1 MVLVMIE
8 YTSGNLLESDAEAV
22 VNTVN
27 TVGVMGKGI
36 ALMFKENFPENY
48 RLYADACK
56 RKEVELGKMF
66 VTETKALFGPKWIIN
81 FPTKGHWRH
90 PSKIEWIE
98 DGLDDLRQVLR
109 ARNIGSVAIPPLGA
123 GNGGLDWPHVRAAIE
138 TALGSLDGVNIIVY
152 EPTSKYQNVSK
163 PTGVEKLTPARALIA
178 DLVRQYSVLGIEC
191 TLLEVQKLGYFLERQ
206 IARHGAKTLAFNFEA
221 NRYGP
226 YSDKLKHML
235 NALDGSYLQCEK
247 RLGDAG
253 PSDVIRFN
261 FSKQEKLAAY
271 IKSEVKDYHEV
282 LAATASVI
290 DGFESPL
297 SMELLSTV
305 DWLVEGG
312 TDPDVS
318 KIIEAL
324 SEWPAGKDAAAR
336 KLSLFDA
343 RMISVALQALSETQM
358 HGEAHA

>member
-1 MVLVMIE
+1 MIE
-8 YTSGNLLESDAEAV
+8 YTSGNLLESDADAV

-36 ALMFKENFPENY
+36 ALMFKDNFPENF

-56 RKEVELGKMF
+56 RKDVQLGKMF

-81 FPTKGHWRH
+81 FPTKGHWRY

-98 DGLDDLRQVLR
+98 DGLNDLRRVLCDK
-109 ARNIGSVAIPPLGA
+109 NIGSVAIPPLGA
-123 GNGGLDWPHVRAAIE
+123 GNGGLEWPQVREVIE
-138 TALGSLDGVNIIVY
+138 NALGSLDSVKIIVY

-206 IARHGAKTLAFNFEA
+206 IVRHGAKALAFNFEA

-253 PSDVIRFN
+253 PNDIIRFN
-261 FSKQEKLAAY
+261 FSKREKLAAY

-282 LAATASVI
+282 LAATATVI

-324 SEWPAGKDAAAR
+324 SEWPAGKSAAAR

-343 RMISVALQALSETQM
+343 RMISVALQALGEAQM

>member
-1 MVLVMIE
+1 MMFE
-8 YTSGNLLESDAEAV
+8 YTSGNLLESDADAV

-66 VTETKALFGPKWIIN
+66 VTENEGLFGPKWIIN
-81 FPTKGHWRH
+81 FPTKGHWRY
-90 PSKIEWIE
+90 PSKFEWIE
-98 DGLDDLRQVLR
+98 NGLGDLKRVLR
-109 ARNIGSVAIPPLGA
+109 DKNIKSVAIPPLGA
-123 GNGGLDWPHVRAAIE
+123 GNGGLDWPKVRRAISD
-138 TALGSLDGVNIIVY
+138 TLGSLDGVKIIVY

-178 DLVRQYSVLGIEC
+178 DLVRQYSILGIEC
-191 TLLEVQKLGYFLERQ
+191 TVLEVQKLGYFLERQ
-206 IARHGAKTLAFNFEA
+206 IARHGAKTLAFDFKP

-235 NALDGSYLQCEK
+235 NALDGSYLQCDK

-253 PSDVIRFN
+253 PNDIIRFN
-261 FSKQEKLAAY
+261 FSKQEKLATY
-271 IKSEVKDYHEV
+271 LKTEVKDYHKV
-282 LAATASVI
+282 LAATADVI

-305 DWLVEGG
+305 DWLVEQG
-312 TDPDVS
+312 TEPNVATIMESLS
-318 KIIEAL
+318 K
-324 SEWPAGKDAAAR
+324 WPVGKSAGAR
-336 KLSLFDA
+336 KLSLFDD
-343 RMISVALQALSETQM
+343 RMITVALQAL
-358 HGEAHA
+358 GEAGMLGEAVA